1 MRKFYSCLKG
11 MSLLVSCL
19 LSISVFAQTTITG
32 TVVSQTDNAPIPGVN
47 VMIKGTTNGSTTDA
61 NGTFTIAAAPDD
73 VLVFSFIGFLPEEI
87 TVGQQTTINVV
98 LSESLEQLL
107 EVVVVG
113 YSEKSKQQIT
123 GAISNLSAEK
133 LKGVTGPNLEYM
145 LQGKVAGVQVSTT
158 SGAPGSSAEI
168 KIRGTSSVLAERAP
182 LFVVDGII
190 GGTYNPNDVESIT
203 VLKDAGAV
211 ALYGS
216 RANSGVIVVTTKR
229 GTTDKLR
236 INYKGTIGR
245 REMTTGNFEM
255 MSASE
260 IYDTEREMFSS
271 SAAFKTYRPSESLR
285 EGGYDWLNIAYHDAT
300 IMNHSLSLSQKLD
313 KVSFYIGTDYFDEEG
328 TLMSTNYERLNVRT
342 NVDFQLSKAVKLTTN
357 LNVTSDK
364 NDYPGEWQWTYN
376 SYLYLP
382 YDSPYDAEGNIRYVD
397 GNTTGWYTRDKLNVL
412 HNAQYNS
419 YTYRSYAINADV
431 ILSVSILPG
440 LDFQSRNRVAHY
452 SARDD
457 QYKDARTIEG
467 KGVNGQIAFNTAYN
481 NSAISTN
488 LLRFSRDIGKDH
500 HLGGFVGIEGAY
512 DNSESAGAIGIGI
525 ASGLTVPG
533 AASVP
538 NAISGNKLPA
548 RAMSILSEV
557 SYDYMDK
564 YFVSASFRRDGSSVF
579 GKDKRWGNFPA
590 ISAAWLISNE
600 DFMSTLAAVSFL
612 KLRASYGI
620 IGNDNIPLFQSL
632 AKYNFDIQYGGRPSG
647 YPVTLPNDEL
657 SWEETKTAN
666 IGIDLNLFNKIDIS
680 IDAFSKVTDQLLLNV
695 QLPTSQG
702 FEEAIRNAGTVSN
715 KGLELT
721 IGGDVISKGK
731 FNWNLAFNIGTVT
744 SNVDELPGG
753 LDIRRGGEV
762 NQILR
767 EGESL
772 GSWYMPKWIGV
783 DPANGDP
790 LWEKVEYDQQ
800 GNVVSR
806 STTNV
811 YAEAGYQIVG
821 NATPKFFGGLTN
833 TFSYAGFSL
842 NITTS
847 YQYGNDV
854 YHRTR
859 EFVDSDGAYFGFN
872 MMKLQGDWSRWQNPG
887 DNATHPKLEFNGNQ
901 LSNRM
906 SSRYIED
913 GSFIRIR
920 NITLAYA
927 LPSDLISRVKMH
939 RASVFVSADN
949 LFTFTK
955 FSGLDPEVNS
965 FANTNYYQIP
975 GVSDFKYPINKQYLV
990 GLQLTF

>member
-11 MSLLVSCL
+11 MTLLVSCL
-19 LSISVFAQTTITG
+19 LSISVIAQNTITG
-32 TVVSQTDNAPIPGVN
+32 TVVSQTDKAPIPGVN
-47 VMIKGTTNGSTTDA
+47 VMIKGTTTGTTTDA
-61 NGTFTIAAAPDD
+61 NGAFTITAAPED

-87 TVGQQTTINVV
+87 NVGQQTSINMS
-98 LSESLEQLL
+98 LSESLEQLT

-113 YSEKSKQQIT
+113 YSEKTKQQIT
-123 GAISNLSAEK
+123 GAVTNLSAEK
-133 LKGVTGPNLEYM
+133 IKGVTGSNLEYM
-145 LQGKVAGVQVSTT
+145 LQGKVSGVQVSTT
-158 SGAPGSSAEI
+158 SGAPGAAAEI

-190 GGTYNPNDVESIT
+190 GGTYNPNDIESIT

-229 GTTDKLR
+229 GSTEKLK
-236 INYKGTIGR
+236 ITYKGTIGR
-245 REMTTGNFEM
+245 REITTGNFEM
-255 MSASE
+255 MPASE
-260 IYDTEREMFSS
+260 IYDTERQMFAS
-271 SAAFKTYRPSESLR
+271 SASFKNFRPSESLR
-285 EGGYDWLNIAYHDAT
+285 EGGYDWLNLAYHDAT

-313 KVSFYIGTDYFDEEG
+313 KVSFYIGADYFDEEG
-328 TLMSTNYERLNVRT
+328 TLMSTNYERLNLRA
-342 NVDFQLSKAVKLTTN
+342 NVDYQLSKSVKLTTN

-397 GNTTGWYTRDKLNVL
+397 GTTTDWYTRDKLNIL
-412 HNAQYNS
+412 HNAQYNT
-419 YTYRSYAINADV
+419 YTFRSYAINADV
-431 ILSVSILPG
+431 VLSVSILPG

-452 SARDD
+452 SGRDD

-467 KGVNGQIAFNTAYN
+467 KAVNGQVGFNTVYN

-488 LLRFSRDIGKDH
+488 LLRFSRDFGKDH
-500 HLGGFVGIEGAY
+500 HLGAFIGVEGAY
-512 DNSESAGAIGIGI
+512 DNSENAGAIGIGI

-548 RAMSILSEV
+548 RAMSFLSEV
-557 SYDYMDK
+557 SYDYKDK
-564 YFVSASFRRDGSSVF
+564 YFFAASFRRDGSSVF

-590 ISAAWLISNE
+590 ISAAWLVTRE
-600 DFMSTLAAVSFL
+600 DFMNTLNAISLL
-612 KLRASYGI
+612 KVRASYGV

-632 AKYNFDIQYGGRPSG
+632 AKYNFDIQYGARPAG
-647 YPVTLPNDEL
+647 YPATLPNDDL
-657 SWEETKTAN
+657 SWEETKTGN
-666 IGIDLNLFNKIDIS
+666 IGIDVNLFNRIDIS
-680 IDAFSKVTDQLLLNV
+680 VDAFRKVTDQLLLNV

-702 FEEAIRNAGTVSN
+702 FEEAIRNAGTISN
-715 KGLELT
+715 TGIEFS
-721 IGGDVISKGK
+721 IGGDIISKSK
-731 FNWNLAFNIGTVT
+731 FKWNLNYNIGTVT

-753 LDIRRGGEV
+753 IDIRRGGEV

-767 EGESL
+767 EGEYVA
-772 GSWYMPKWIGV
+772 SWYMPKWLGV
-783 DPANGDP
+783 DPSNGDP
-790 LWEKVEYDQQ
+790 LWEKVEYDAQ

-806 STTNV
+806 SATNV
-811 YAEAGYQIVG
+811 YGEAAYQIVG
-821 NATPKFFGGLTN
+821 NAAPKFFGGLTN
-833 TFSYAGFSL
+833 TFSYGGFSL
-842 NITTS
+842 NVTAS

-872 MMKLQGDWSRWQNPG
+872 MMRLEDDWTRWQNPG
-887 DNATHPKLEFNGNQ
+887 DNATHPKLAFNGNQ
-901 LSNRM
+901 LSNRL

-920 NITLAYA
+920 NITLGYA
-927 LPSDLISRVKMH
+927 IPASALSKLRLSS
-939 RASVFVSADN
+939 ASVFVSADN

-990 GLQLTF
+990 GVQVSF